1 MIHRIGPVGLEAKA
15 QELLGV
21 KPKHAALPFSD
32 FLKNAVVDQ
41 VATTNDF
48 IQKAN
53 QKGMDFAL
61 GKVDNVAEVMAA
73 QEIANASLQ
82 FTVQL
87 RNSFLEAYNEIMRLQ
102 V

>member
-1 MIHRIGPVGLEAKA
+1 MIYRIGPVGLEAKA
-15 QELLGV
+15 QEVLGTGKNKTAV
-21 KPKHAALPFSD
+21 PFSD
-32 FLKNAVVDQ
+32 FLKNAVIDQ
-41 VATTNDF
+41 VSTTNDL

-53 QKGMDFAL
+53 QKGIEFAL
-61 GKVDNVAEVMAA
+61 GKIDDIAEVNAV

-87 RNSFLEAYNEIMRLQ
+87 RNSLLEAYNEIMRLQ

>member
-1 MIHRIGPVGLEAKA
+1 MIYRIGPEGLQVKA
-15 QELLGV
+15 QELLG
-21 KPKHAALPFSD
+21 KKSDHGAMPFHN
-32 FLKNAVVDQ
+32 FLTKAVADQ
-41 VATTNDF
+41 VSTTNDL
-48 IQKAN
+48 IQKAD
-53 QKGMDFAL
+53 QKGIDFAL
-61 GKVDNVAEVMAA
+61 GKVDNIAEVMAV